1 MFEKH
6 LWKSDILRKDAGRF
20 ASKIHLPGLPISG
33 ILIENGL
40 INDYESSF
48 HDMLSNLN
56 KKMIHQR

>member
-6 LWKSDILRKDAGRF
+6 LWKSDILRKDGGRF
-20 ASKIHLPGLPISG
+20 ASKIHLLGLPISG
-33 ILIENGL
+33 ILIENEL

-48 HDMLSNLN
+48 YDMLSKLN